1 MILYI
6 IIILMASGRGG
17 YREGAGRKKKAEA
30 YRGEATTAA
39 RIPVSVAES
48 LLTLLENGK
57 RITFLDAECQSA
69 PNPDVERLEAEITNL
84 RQREAEL
91 VAQTDRLL
99 QTKYEQENQLDQL
112 KEQLV
117 RLKDERQQLTEQIE
131 ALHQTQRQPSQ
142 PGLNSEAVREAIATL
157 LEALSIPANQS
168 NKAKIAAALQLLGAE
183 IPEGKARSKRKN

>member
-1 MILYI
+1 MV
-6 IIILMASGRGG
+6 SGRGG

-30 YRGEATTAA
+30 YNGEATTAA
-39 RIPVSVAES
+39 RIPVSVAEP

-57 RITFLDAECQSA
+57 RVTVLDADGQSA
-69 PNPDVERLEAEITNL
+69 PNPEVERLEAEITNL

-91 VAQTDRLL
+91 VEQTDRLL
-99 QTKYEQENQLDQL
+99 KTNHEQENQLDQL

-117 RLKDERQQLTEQIE
+117 RLKDERQQLALQIE
-131 ALHQTQRQPSQ
+131 AWHQTQRQPNL
-142 PGLNSEAVREAIATL
+142 PGLNPASVRSAITTL

-168 NKAKIAAALQLLGAE
+168 NKAKIAAALQLLGAQ